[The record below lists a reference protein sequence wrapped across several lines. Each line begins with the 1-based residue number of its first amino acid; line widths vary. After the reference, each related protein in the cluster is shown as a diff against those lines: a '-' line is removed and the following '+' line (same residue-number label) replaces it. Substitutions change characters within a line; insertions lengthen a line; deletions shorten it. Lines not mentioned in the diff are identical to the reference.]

1 MGAAYSIF
9 SHCLGLYHKFKKW
22 TCKPDPVPAFVKAT
36 QKSGAK
42 LKGMAFKRRI
52 DRPP

>member
-1 MGAAYSIF
+1 MSAARSIF
-9 SHCLGLYHKFKKW
+9 LHCLSLYHKFKKW

-36 QKSGAK
+36 HNSGAK